1 MKRISRTWKRE
12 HTWKN
17 GLAWDDSD
25 GQRILEVQVR
35 SLQCLTV
42 VVFLASELSEYI
54 TGASL
59 LVDGGKI
66 LKKIDPGMFVN
77 LQ

>member
-1 MKRISRTWKRE
+1 
-12 HTWKN
+12 
-17 GLAWDDSD
+17 
-25 GQRILEVQVR
+25 LEVQVPP
-35 SLQCLTV
+35 LQCLTV
-42 VVFLASELSEYI
+42 VVFLASELSEYV

-66 LKKIDPGMFVN
+66 LIKIDPGMFVN